1 MGPPSTWASRG
12 RGWGRVG
19 ESVQGVALRRE
30 GRKSQEVDVSVPG
43 LAGPDIDQQ
52 MDTMF
57 AAPEVVGRQR
67 YGRPV
72 DCWAI
77 GVIMYIL

>member
-1 MGPPSTWASRG
+1 MGTTG
-12 RGWGRVG
+12 RAAFL
-19 ESVQGVALRRE
+19 SL
-30 GRKSQEVDVSVPG
+30 
-43 LAGPDIDQQ
+43 
-52 MDTMF
+52 

>member
-1 MGPPSTWASRG
+1 M
-12 RGWGRVG
+12 
-19 ESVQGVALRRE
+19 EKGVTLRIC
-30 GRKSQEVDVSVPG
+30 VSG
-43 LAGPDIDQQ
+43 NRLAELDTDWQ
-52 MDTMF
+52 MYTLF

>member
-1 MGPPSTWASRG
+1 MRIYMH
-12 RGWGRVG
+12 RVADKTLLFRQVSG
-19 ESVQGVALRRE
+19 ECGVAAAEILMEFLCSR
-30 GRKSQEVDVSVPG
+30 
-43 LAGPDIDQQ
+43 
-52 MDTMF
+52 

-72 DCWAI
+72 DCWAT

>member
-1 MGPPSTWASRG
+1 MLLYMATL
-12 RGWGRVG
+12 
-19 ESVQGVALRRE
+19 ESN
-30 GRKSQEVDVSVPG
+30 
-43 LAGPDIDQQ
+43 QQ
-52 MDTMF
+52 MTTYF
-57 AAPEVVGRQR
+57 FFLAPEVVGRQR

>member
-1 MGPPSTWASRG
+1 M
-12 RGWGRVG
+12 
-19 ESVQGVALRRE
+19 
-30 GRKSQEVDVSVPG
+30 VPG
-43 LAGPDIDQQ
+43 LAGL
-52 MDTMF
+52 MLTRLELF

>member
-1 MGPPSTWASRG
+1 MVLYLAKLDANR
-12 RGWGRVG
+12 
-19 ESVQGVALRRE
+19 QVADEHFFFFFL
-30 GRKSQEVDVSVPG
+30 
-43 LAGPDIDQQ
+43 
-52 MDTMF
+52 
-57 AAPEVVGRQR
+57 APEVVGRQR

>member
-1 MGPPSTWASRG
+1 MNGTGPG
-12 RGWGRVG
+12 R
-19 ESVQGVALRRE
+19 
-30 GRKSQEVDVSVPG
+30 
-43 LAGPDIDQQ
+43 PDADPPIG
-52 MDTMF
+52 TVF

>member
-1 MGPPSTWASRG
+1 MCFKLYFLIYFTFSSF
-12 RGWGRVG
+12 V
-19 ESVQGVALRRE
+19 
-30 GRKSQEVDVSVPG
+30 
-43 LAGPDIDQQ
+43 
-52 MDTMF
+52 
-57 AAPEVVGRQR
+57 APEVVGRQR

>member
-1 MGPPSTWASRG
+1 MI
-12 RGWGRVG
+12 
-19 ESVQGVALRRE
+19 
-30 GRKSQEVDVSVPG
+30 EVCSCNTVKEENLSY
-43 LAGPDIDQQ
+43 L
-52 MDTMF
+52 F
-57 AAPEVVGRQR
+57 SAPEVVARQR

>member
-1 MGPPSTWASRG
+1 MAR
-12 RGWGRVG
+12 
-19 ESVQGVALRRE
+19 
-30 GRKSQEVDVSVPG
+30 
-43 LAGPDIDQQ
+43 PDIDHQ
-52 MDTMF
+52 MDTVF

>member
-1 MGPPSTWASRG
+1 MGAQGWWFSPPGVCSY
-12 RGWGRVG
+12 WGPRDG
-19 ESVQGVALRRE
+19 TRPPATLLC
-30 GRKSQEVDVSVPG
+30 P
-43 LAGPDIDQQ
+43 
-52 MDTMF
+52 

>member
-1 MGPPSTWASRG
+1 MVPS
-12 RGWGRVG
+12 
-19 ESVQGVALRRE
+19 
-30 GRKSQEVDVSVPG
+30 
-43 LAGPDIDQQ
+43 LARPDIDQPVGA
-52 MDTMF
+52 MF